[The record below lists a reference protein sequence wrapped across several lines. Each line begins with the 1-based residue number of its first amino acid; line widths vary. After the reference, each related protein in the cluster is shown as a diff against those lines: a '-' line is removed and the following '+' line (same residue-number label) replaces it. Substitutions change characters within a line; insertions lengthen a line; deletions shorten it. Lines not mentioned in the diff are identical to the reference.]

1 MNYPVVRTGAHWRA
15 GVIGTIKCKK
25 VKLSRHLTKE
35 FIFFF
40 VFVGKMV
47 DINTWRCRIGTF
59 SQKSKK
65 VFQLMKGQGNKIL
78 VTCCY
83 FSSFVVSLD

>member
-1 MNYPVVRTGAHWRA
+1 
-15 GVIGTIKCKK
+15 
-25 VKLSRHLTKE
+25 
-35 FIFFF
+35 
-40 VFVGKMV
+40 MV

-59 SQKSKK
+59 SQKSRK
-65 VFQLMKGQGNKIL
+65 VFQLVKGQGNKIV